1 MMIEASFGTFAPFNK
16 LVRSIFA
23 EQMHA
28 TAVSTSKTTLFSKG
42 YAPVAPFRPKC
53 DAPRDRPPLGTS
65 IEKPQPAM
73 SSTAAQMES
82 GTAKSGGGA
91 AAPKSKKNLYIGLIL
106 VASCIAGGLA
116 GGLSKPI
123 VIGTWKDNWG
133 GYTTVTS
140 THWYS
145 THNWGGNIYSNSVYT
160 IRSISNSRAIM
171 QNDPVTVYFPN
182 KWTKHEYH
190 AIADG
195 FAVCTTVW
203 NAETAAATRDTDTSE
218 IYDSSDDMGGCNG
231 WPFSRYTAYAMPIA
245 GKWADNWG
253 GKHEITATEWIKT
266 SSADPPV
273 SVSYPIEAYGGNF
286 ILYQNPADDEYNPSK
301 WVLTEF
307 HMIGNDF
314 GYCISV
320 YNGATAMAALQR
332 GGIGPGL
339 QHQTWAYAPSG
350 YNASDATSGCNGF
363 GHSVAS
369 PA

>member
-1 MMIEASFGTFAPFNK
+1 
-16 LVRSIFA
+16 
-23 EQMHA
+23 
-28 TAVSTSKTTLFSKG
+28 
-42 YAPVAPFRPKC
+42 
-53 DAPRDRPPLGTS
+53 
-65 IEKPQPAM
+65 M
-73 SSTAAQMES
+73 SSSAAQMES

-145 THNWGGNIYSNSVYT
+145 KSQWGASVYT

-171 QNDPVTVYFPN
+171 QNDPDTLYCPSL
-182 KWTKHEYH
+182 WTKSQYH
-190 AIADG
+190 AAEDG
-195 FAVCTTVW
+195 VAVCYILFDG
-203 NAETAAATRDTDTSE
+203 ETAAVARDTDTSGF
-218 IYDSSDDMGGCNG
+218 YDSSDETGGCNG
-231 WPFSRYTAYAMPIA
+231 YPFTHFTAYAMPIA

-314 GYCISV
+314 GYCMSV
-320 YNGATAMAALQR
+320 FNGATAAAAL
-332 GGIGPGL
+332 GGGGL
-339 QHQTWAYAPSG
+339 AAG
-350 YNASDATSGCNGF
+350 YNASDATGGCNGF
-363 GHSVAS
+363 GHSIAS
-369 PA
+369 PVAA